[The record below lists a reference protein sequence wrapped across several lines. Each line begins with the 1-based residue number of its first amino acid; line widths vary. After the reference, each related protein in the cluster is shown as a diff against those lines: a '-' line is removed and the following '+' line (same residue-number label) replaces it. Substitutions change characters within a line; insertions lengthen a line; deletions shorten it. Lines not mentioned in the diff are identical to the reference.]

1 MVEGGKRVETDGPNL
16 LLTQA
21 EKLLVSIKEE
31 RFEKNHKHSEKFPS
45 FFWGRNQG
53 SPNGRTEF
61 QWLKSSVLDGFLYA
75 Y

>member
-31 RFEKNHKHSEKFPS
+31 RFQIKMHMIKWYGNK
-45 FFWGRNQG
+45 G
-53 SPNGRTEF
+53 SVD
-61 QWLKSSVLDGFLYA
+61 S
-75 Y
+75 

>member
-45 FFWGRNQG
+45 FFWNQR
-53 SPNGRTEF
+53 PE
-61 QWLKSSVLDGFLYA
+61 
-75 Y
+75 

>member
-31 RFEKNHKHSEKFPS
+31 RFDKKP
-45 FFWGRNQG
+45 
-53 SPNGRTEF
+53 
-61 QWLKSSVLDGFLYA
+61 
-75 Y
+75 

>member
-31 RFEKNHKHSEKFPS
+31 RF
-45 FFWGRNQG
+45 
-53 SPNGRTEF
+53 
-61 QWLKSSVLDGFLYA
+61 
-75 Y
+75 